1 MQGESSKVSVDKE
14 GTVTVT
20 SSKSILFRPGT
31 RITAGGF
38 LYASI
43 EQPAT
48 KSGKHPKKVVILV
61 TVEEKIK
68 LEEQASLSTAS
79 ALFSPFPSHSH
90 GHLHAGDTEE
100 GRFTSS
106 NNTISAVSPE
116 QQRKVAV
123 NSFKQPGVTRIQ
135 LTTNYTST
143 AVAIPCRPEMMRV
156 LRL

>member
-1 MQGESSKVSVDKE
+1 
-14 GTVTVT
+14 VT

-43 EQPAT
+43 DQPAPKT
-48 KSGKHPKKVVILV
+48 GRHPKKAVILV
-61 TVEEKIK
+61 TVEENMKI
-68 LEEQASLSTAS
+68 EEQASLSTA
-79 ALFSPFPSHSH
+79 AAMFSPFPSRSR

-100 GRFTSS
+100 GSFTAS
-106 NNTISAVSPE
+106 NNTVSAVSPE

-123 NSFKQPGVTRIQ
+123 NSRLLPEVTRVQ

-143 AVAIPCRPEMMRV
+143 AVAISCRPEMMRV